1 LVTEYALPATPE
13 EAAQLVAEDPAAI
26 VMGGGTTV
34 MPRVV
39 MGELGGRRVIG
50 LARAGL
56 DYVRRNGAT
65 RLGAMAPLSAAAELD
80 QVPVLAAAARSIGS
94 WALRTTATVGGNLL
108 VAGPYGDLAPAFLAL
123 DAQIGVA
130 GANGERRVALAEA
143 LEDGGVLG
151 PGELLTEVVLPA
163 TDGATS
169 FQRCARRAAGAP
181 AVVTVAARVRRE
193 GDAVA
198 EARIA
203 IGAVGGRATRATEAE
218 KALVGSAGDAGAVDE
233 AVAAA
238 VAATDPADDSVAS
251 AWYRR
256 RMTEL
261 HVRRALE
268 AATSKGES

>member
-39 MGELGGRRVIG
+39 TGDLNGRRVVG

-56 DYVRRNGAT
+56 DHVRRNGAMT
-65 RLGAMAPLSAAAELD
+65 LGAMAPLRAVAEISEL
-80 QVPVLAAAARSIGS
+80 PALAAAAHSIGS

-108 VAGPYGDLAPAFLAL
+108 VDGPYGDLAPALLAL
-123 DAQIGVA
+123 DAEIGVA
-130 GANGERRVALAEA
+130 GANGERRVALADALQDGGA
-143 LEDGGVLG
+143 LE
-151 PGELLTEVVLPA
+151 PGELLTEVVVPA
-163 TDGATS
+163 TDGTTS

-203 IGAVGGRATRATEAE
+203 VGAVGPRATRATGAE
-218 KALVGSAGDAGAVDE
+218 EALVGSAGDAAAINE
-233 AVAAA
+233 AVATA
-238 VAATDPADDSVAS
+238 VAATDAEDDSVAS

-268 AATSKGES
+268 AAIPKGES

>member
-34 MPRVV
+34 MPRVT
-39 MGELGGRRVIG
+39 MGELNGRRVIG

-65 RLGAMAPLSAAAELD
+65 TLGAMAPLGAAGELD
-80 QVPVLAAAARSIGS
+80 EIPVLAAAAGSIGS

-108 VAGPYGDLAPAFLAL
+108 VDGPYGDLAPALLAL
-123 DAQIGVA
+123 DAEIGVA
-130 GANGERRVALAEA
+130 GAKGERKVAFAEA

-151 PGELLTEVVLPA
+151 PGELLTEVVIPA
-163 TDGATS
+163 TDGTTS
-169 FQRCARRAAGAP
+169 FQRCARRTAGAP

-203 IGAVGGRATRATEAE
+203 IGTVGSRAIRATEAE
-218 KALVGSAGDAGAVDE
+218 ERLVGSAGDAAALDE

-268 AATSKGES
+268 AATSEGGS